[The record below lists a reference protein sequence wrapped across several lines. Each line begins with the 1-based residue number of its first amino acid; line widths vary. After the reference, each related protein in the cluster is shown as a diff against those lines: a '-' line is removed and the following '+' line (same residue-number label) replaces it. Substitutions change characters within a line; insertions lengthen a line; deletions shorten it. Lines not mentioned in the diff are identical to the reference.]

1 MSRNTSQSVYNTAPV
16 PHQAA
21 AIYSNTP
28 MSQPSSASH
37 HVELSGLYIFGVVSD
52 RSRRTIPT
60 RDNSTAEIV
69 TYTIQDN
76 AGHRYYVDEYSPVS
90 YHEVN
95 SYIEIPVYVKV
106 FQKRNGDISYSFCVQ
121 QKLTPSRGEHF

>member
-1 MSRNTSQSVYNTAPV
+1 MSRSSFPNSKTSSIINALQKNDFE
-16 PHQAA
+16 
-21 AIYSNTP
+21 SNN
-28 MSQPSSASH
+28 
-37 HVELSGLYIFGVVSD
+37 VLCSGLYLFGQVID
-52 RSRRTIPT
+52 RTRRTIQT
-60 RDNSTAEIV
+60 KNNSSAEIV
-69 TYTIQDN
+69 TYTIRDICDR
-76 AGHRYYVDEYSPVS
+76 RYYVDEYSPVS